1 MEIIFIK
8 NFTIELKDKS
18 AGLFR
23 AGQVAEFDSETAKEV
38 VNTPHPKG
46 WGFYRFYEE
55 IVFPISVYL

>member
-38 VNTPHPKG
+38 ISKG
-46 WGFYRFYEE
+46 YAIRRK
-55 IVFPISVYL
+55 